1 MKALTRVSGTLITRP
16 AQVALTARAEGRGAP
31 GAPRRQTLRDRV
43 HGDACEGFKFAAG

>member
-1 MKALTRVSGTLITRP
+1 LKALTRVSGTLITRP